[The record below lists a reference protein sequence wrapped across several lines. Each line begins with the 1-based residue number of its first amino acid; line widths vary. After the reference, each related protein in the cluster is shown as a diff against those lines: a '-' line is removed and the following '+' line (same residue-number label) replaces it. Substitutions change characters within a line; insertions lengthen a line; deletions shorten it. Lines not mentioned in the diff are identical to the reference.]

1 MSQAASV
8 KNSTDIIRV
17 EDFHLYYGTFHA
29 LKGINMNIPRQQVT
43 AIIGPS
49 GCGKSTLLR
58 SVNRMNDLNRDVKT
72 KGQIYV
78 DEHPMYGRTDLVKMR
93 KKVGMVFQRPNP
105 FPLSVFENVAFGV
118 KLHESVSRA
127 EAEARV
133 HKSLESVGLWEEL
146 KDRLDESAL
155 SLSGEQQQRLCIARV
170 IAMNSE
176 VILMDEPC
184 SALDPMATQ
193 RVEELIRE
201 LKQNFTVLIVT
212 HNMAQAARV
221 SNSTAYFYLGEL
233 IEMGPT
239 QRIFTAPT
247 RQETEDYITGRFG

>member
-1 MSQAASV
+1 MSQADSDNNNV
-8 KNSTDIIRV
+8 IRV

-29 LKGINMNIPRQQVT
+29 LKGINMNIPRQKVT

-58 SVNRMNDLNRDVKT
+58 SINRMNDLNRDVKT
-72 KGQIYV
+72 KGQIVV
-78 DEHPMYGRTDLVKMR
+78 DGHPVYGKIDLVNLR

-105 FPLSVFENVAFGV
+105 FPLSVFDNVCFGA
-118 KLHESVSRA
+118 KLHESLSRA
-127 EAEARV
+127 EAEQRV

-146 KDRLDESAL
+146 KDRLEDSAL

-170 IAMNSE
+170 IAMNTG

-184 SALDPMATQ
+184 SALDPLATQ

-201 LKQNFTVLIVT
+201 LKEEYTVLIVT

-221 SNSTAYFYLGEL
+221 SNNTAYFYLGEL

-239 QRIFTAPT
+239 QKIFTAPS
-247 RQETEDYITGRFG
+247 RKETEDYITGRFG